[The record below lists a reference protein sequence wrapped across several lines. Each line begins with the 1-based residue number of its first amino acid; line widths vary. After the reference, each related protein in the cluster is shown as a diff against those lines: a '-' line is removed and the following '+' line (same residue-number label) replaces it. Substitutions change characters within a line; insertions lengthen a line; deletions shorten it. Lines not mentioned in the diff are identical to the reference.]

1 MVIRKQALVLS
12 ILCHVIFT
20 KEQFKT
26 HFIGCYKY
34 GSYLNEGWEE
44 YKLLTTDIFRECET
58 RARNESWKV
67 FGVNKD
73 PLCFGSVD
81 SFKLSEEANKECPN
95 KEMNGVSA
103 AIGNSGWLAIH
114 QIVEYKTVAL
124 QKESDGKIECE
135 DDHVFVLSEA
145 LLSGPE
151 SNCVSEEETKNITS
165 SALNWC
171 KGSRDCTVDSNDMK
185 EGGCSYSL
193 INITYGCLIDI
204 GGGANDFLLLDV
216 LLAISDHWV
225 YLFGF
230 IVSITALIIL
240 YRSRIRY
247 LRDAPREIRECFW
260 SVHQTLPCLRFYPS
274 DATDPHS
281 MFLNNPA
288 HTANNP
294 AHTANNSAH
303 TANYSPYTA
312 NYPAHTANYP
322 AQTAAP
328 GFSSNVPSYIPGNVP
343 PPSYDEV
350 TASNTG
356 GREPTSGGWFNKML
370 R

>member
-67 FGVNKD
+67 FGVNRD

-114 QIVEYKTVAL
+114 QIV
-124 QKESDGKIECE
+124 
-135 DDHVFVLSEA
+135 
-145 LLSGPE
+145 
-151 SNCVSEEETKNITS
+151 
-165 SALNWC
+165 
-171 KGSRDCTVDSNDMK
+171 
-185 EGGCSYSL
+185 
-193 INITYGCLIDI
+193 

-328 GFSSNVPSYIPGNVP
+328 GFSSNVPPYIPGNVP

-350 TASNTG
+350 TTSNTG